1 MQGAAKRRGEVR
13 ASWRGGEV
21 RGKAVEEGDKEK
33 EKWGEEKEAREKG
46 EDKKGIRIKA
56 YNIPNVF
63 SER

>member
-1 MQGAAKRRGEVR
+1 MR

-21 RGKAVEEGDKEK
+21 RGKVVDRGDKEK
-33 EKWGEEKEAREKG
+33 EKGGEEKEAREKG

-56 YNIPNVF
+56 YNKPNVF